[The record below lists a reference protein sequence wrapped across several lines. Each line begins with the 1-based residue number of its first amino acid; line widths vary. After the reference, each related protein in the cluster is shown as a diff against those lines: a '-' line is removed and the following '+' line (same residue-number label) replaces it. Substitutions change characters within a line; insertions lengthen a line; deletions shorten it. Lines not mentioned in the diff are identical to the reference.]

1 MTASPTSPRFLY
13 ACGSDVGRVRKRNE
27 DMLRVD
33 AERGWAVLAD
43 GMGGYRGGDVAATLA
58 VEGVMRY
65 LGAEFAANG
74 GIGPER
80 MAETLRDSIEEAN
93 VDIFHASIEGA
104 ELTGMGS
111 TVVVVAFLPGRLF
124 CAHAGDSRLYRFRDA
139 TLQPLTRDH
148 SMLQEL
154 VDSGIVDPEVARTAH
169 FRGMLTRGLGAA
181 VDVNPDVVEYDVVAG
196 DIYLL
201 CSDGLTDM
209 LMDEEIAEEFA
220 RSHSLEHTAR
230 RLVEL
235 ANEHGGRDNISVIV
249 LQPQG

>member
-1 MTASPTSPRFLY
+1 MTASLPSPRFVY

-58 VEGVMRY
+58 VERIMRN
-65 LGAEFAANG
+65 LGAEFAAKG

-80 MAETLRDSIEEAN
+80 MTEALRESIEDAN
-93 VDIFHASIEGA
+93 VEIFRASFA
-104 ELTGMGS
+104 STELTGMGS
-111 TVVVVAFLPGRLF
+111 TVVVAAFLPGRLF

-139 TLQPLTRDH
+139 ALSLLTRDH

-154 VDSGIVDPEVARTAH
+154 VDAGMVDPEVARAAQ

-181 VDVNPDVVEYDVVAG
+181 VDVEPSVAEYDVAAG

-209 LMDEEIAEEFA
+209 LMDEEIADEFA
-220 RSHSLEHTAR
+220 QAHSLEHTAR

-249 LQPQG
+249 LQPQE